1 MPENNQILSVE
12 GQLVGMPLA
21 GPESFSQQ
29 QLDYLRSALGLGTWT
44 EVTSSMSKN
53 TSVVDGGNWRFYY
66 NKAMKLISIIGEI
79 HAKAGGDAYVMPE
92 KYRPLEHFVICNPGG
107 TYFIDYVVA
116 TGKLTAR
123 SGTNAYFS
131 IQCTLPCTGE

>member
-1 MPENNQILSVE
+1 MADNNNIMSLE

-29 QLDYLRSALGLGTWT
+29 QLDYLRTALGLGTWT

-53 TSVVDGGNWRFYY
+53 TSVVDGGNWRFFY

-79 HAKAGGDAYVMPE
+79 HAKAAGDAYVMPE
-92 KYRPLEHFVICNPGG
+92 KYRPLERFVICNPTG
-107 TYFIDYVVA
+107 TSFIDYWNSS
-116 TGKLTAR
+116 GKLTAR

-131 IQCTLPCTGE
+131 IQSTLPCTGE